1 MTTPAPKPR
10 LPEGPDPAHGWNR
23 NGEEAMTPQEF
34 EDAIADMVTKAQEA
48 GLSKDTIASALEV
61 ALMVLAEEDD

>member
-1 MTTPAPKPR
+1 
-10 LPEGPDPAHGWNR
+10 
-23 NGEEAMTPQEF
+23 MTPQEF
-34 EDAIADMVTKAQEA
+34 EDAIADLITKAHEA